1 MKADLLEQIKKIC
14 RNTKENV
21 SMASCTTFRIGG
33 AAEVFCEPESRE
45 ELIGL
50 VSLLRTEKI
59 AYTIIGNG
67 SNLLVSD
74 AGIDGVV
81 IRIGKEM
88 RKIEVL
94 GEKISAESGILL
106 SELSCVAA
114 KNSLSGLE
122 FASGIPGTL
131 GGAIYMNAGA
141 YGGEIGDLIESVTY
155 LSEAG
160 TLVAAGR
167 EELSFGYRHSSFR
180 EDGGIILS
188 CVLVLSKGSEEEI
201 REKMQELKQKRI
213 EKQPLSYPSAGSAFK
228 RPEGYFAG
236 ALIEEAGLK
245 GFRIGGAGISEKHA
259 GFLVN
264 YGGATA
270 KDVLAVIRHVQE
282 KVMEKSGVFLEPE
295 IRMIGR
301 EE

>member
-1 MKADLLEQIKKIC
+1 MKADLLEQIKTIC
-14 RNTKENV
+14 RNTEENA
-21 SMASCTTFRIGG
+21 SMARYTTFRIGG
-33 AAEVFCEPESRE
+33 AAEVLCEPESRE
-45 ELIGL
+45 EVCGL
-50 VSLLRTEKI
+50 VSLLKDKNEP
-59 AYTIIGNG
+59 YTIIGNG

-81 IRIGKEM
+81 IRIARRMNKA
-88 RKIEVL
+88 EVL

-106 SELSCVAA
+106 SELSSVAA
-114 KNSLSGLE
+114 KAGLTGLE

-141 YGGEIGDLIESVTY
+141 YGGEIGALIETVTY
-155 LSEAG
+155 ISEDGAIK
-160 TLVAAGR
+160 TSGR
-167 EELSFGYRHSSFR
+167 EELSFGYRKSSFS
-180 EDGGIILS
+180 ENGGILLGCTLALS
-188 CVLVLSKGSEEEI
+188 EGNEKEI
-201 REKMQELKQKRI
+201 RKKMQELAKKRA

-270 KDVLAVIRHVQE
+270 KDVRAVIRYVQE
-282 KVMEKSGVFLEPE
+282 TVQKKSGVFLEPE

>member
-1 MKADLLEQIKKIC
+1 MKADLLEQIKTIC
-14 RNTKENV
+14 RNTEENA
-21 SMASCTTFRIGG
+21 SMARYTTFRIGG
-33 AAEVFCEPESRE
+33 TAEVLCEPESLE
-45 ELIGL
+45 EVCGL
-50 VSLLRTEKI
+50 VSLLKDKNEP
-59 AYTIIGNG
+59 YTIIGNG

-81 IRIGKEM
+81 IRIARRMNKA
-88 RKIEVL
+88 EVL

-106 SELSCVAA
+106 SELSSVAA
-114 KNSLSGLE
+114 KAGLTGLE

-141 YGGEIGDLIESVTY
+141 YGGEIGALIETVTY
-155 LSEAG
+155 ISEDGAIK
-160 TLVAAGR
+160 TSGR
-167 EELSFGYRHSSFR
+167 EELSFGYRKSSFS
-180 EDGGIILS
+180 ENGGILLGCTLALS
-188 CVLVLSKGSEEEI
+188 EGNEKEI
-201 REKMQELKQKRI
+201 RKKMQELAKKRA

-270 KDVLAVIRHVQE
+270 KDVRAVIRYVQE
-282 KVMEKSGVFLEPE
+282 TVQKKSGVFLEPE

>member
-1 MKADLLEQIKKIC
+1 MKADLLEQIKTIC
-14 RNTKENV
+14 RNTEENA
-21 SMASCTTFRIGG
+21 SMARYTTFRIGG
-33 AAEVFCEPESRE
+33 AAEVLCEPESRE
-45 ELIGL
+45 EVCGL
-50 VSLLRTEKI
+50 VSLLKEKNEP
-59 AYTIIGNG
+59 YTIIGNG

-81 IRIGKEM
+81 IRIARRMNKA
-88 RKIEVL
+88 EVL

-106 SELSCVAA
+106 SELSSVAA
-114 KNSLSGLE
+114 KAGLTGLE

-141 YGGEIGDLIESVTY
+141 YGGEIGALIETVTY
-155 LSEAG
+155 ISEDGAIK
-160 TLVAAGR
+160 TSGR
-167 EELSFGYRHSSFR
+167 EELSFGYRKSSFS
-180 EDGGIILS
+180 ENGGILLGCTLALS
-188 CVLVLSKGSEEEI
+188 EGNEKEI
-201 REKMQELKQKRI
+201 RKKLQELAKKRA

-270 KDVLAVIRHVQE
+270 KDVRAVIRYVQE
-282 KVMEKSGVFLEPE
+282 TVQKKSSVFLEPE

>member
-1 MKADLLEQIKKIC
+1 MKADLLEQIKTIC
-14 RNTKENV
+14 RNTEENA
-21 SMASCTTFRIGG
+21 SMARYTTFRIGG
-33 AAEVFCEPESRE
+33 AAEVLCEPESRGE
-45 ELIGL
+45 VCGL
-50 VSLLRTEKI
+50 VSLLKDKNEP
-59 AYTIIGNG
+59 YTIIGNG

-81 IRIGKEM
+81 IRIARRMNKA
-88 RKIEVL
+88 EVL

-106 SELSCVAA
+106 SELSSVAA
-114 KNSLSGLE
+114 KAGLTGLE

-141 YGGEIGDLIESVTY
+141 YGGEIGALIETVTY
-155 LSEAG
+155 ISEDGAIK
-160 TLVAAGR
+160 TSGR
-167 EELSFGYRHSSFR
+167 EELSFGYRKSSFS
-180 EDGGIILS
+180 ENGGILLGCTLALS
-188 CVLVLSKGSEEEI
+188 EGNEKEI
-201 REKMQELKQKRI
+201 RKKMQELAKKRA

-270 KDVLAVIRHVQE
+270 KDVRAVIRYVQE
-282 KVMEKSGVFLEPE
+282 TVQKKSGVFLEPE

>member
-14 RNTKENV
+14 QNTEENV
-21 SMASCTTFRIGG
+21 PMAKYTTFRIGG
-33 AAEVFCEPESRE
+33 AAEVLCEPESRE
-45 ELIGL
+45 ETESL
-50 VSLLRTEKI
+50 VSLLKDENEP
-59 AYTIIGNG
+59 YTVIGNG

-81 IRIGKEM
+81 IRIAKRM
-88 RKIEVL
+88 KKAEVL
-94 GEKISAESGILL
+94 GETISAEAGILL
-106 SELSCVAA
+106 SELSSIAA
-114 KNSLSGLE
+114 KAGLTGLE

-141 YGGEIGDLIESVTY
+141 YGGEIGTLIETVTY
-155 LSEAG
+155 LSEDG
-160 TLVAAGR
+160 EIKTAGR
-167 EELSFGYRHSSFR
+167 EELFFGYRKSSFS
-180 EDGGIILS
+180 ENGGILLG
-188 CVLVLSKGSEEEI
+188 CTLTLSKGNEQEI
-201 REKMQELKQKRI
+201 RAKMQELSRKRA

-228 RPEGYFAG
+228 RPEGHFAG
-236 ALIEEAGLK
+236 ALIEESGLK

-270 KDVLAVIRHVQE
+270 KDVRAVIRHVQ
-282 KVMEKSGVFLEPE
+282 KTVQEKSGVFLEPE

>member
-1 MKADLLEQIKKIC
+1 MKADLLEQIKTIC
-14 RNTKENV
+14 RNTEENA
-21 SMASCTTFRIGG
+21 SMARYTTFRIGG
-33 AAEVFCEPESRE
+33 AAEVLCEPESRE
-45 ELIGL
+45 EICGL
-50 VSLLRTEKI
+50 VSLLKDKNEP
-59 AYTIIGNG
+59 YTIIGNG

-81 IRIGKEM
+81 IRIARRMNKA
-88 RKIEVL
+88 EVL

-106 SELSCVAA
+106 SELSSVAA
-114 KNSLSGLE
+114 KAGLTGLE

-141 YGGEIGDLIESVTY
+141 YGGEIGALIETVTY
-155 LSEAG
+155 ISEDGAIK
-160 TLVAAGR
+160 TSGR
-167 EELSFGYRHSSFR
+167 EELSFGYRKSSFS
-180 EDGGIILS
+180 ENGGILLGCTLALS
-188 CVLVLSKGSEEEI
+188 EGNEKEI
-201 REKMQELKQKRI
+201 RKKMQELAKKRA

-270 KDVLAVIRHVQE
+270 KDVRAVIRYVQE
-282 KVMEKSGVFLEPE
+282 TVQKKSGVFLEPE

>member
-1 MKADLLEQIKKIC
+1 MKADLLEQIKTIC
-14 RNTKENV
+14 RNTEENA
-21 SMASCTTFRIGG
+21 SMARYTTFRIGG
-33 AAEVFCEPESRE
+33 AVEVLCEPESRE
-45 ELIGL
+45 EVCGL
-50 VSLLRTEKI
+50 VSLLKDKNEP
-59 AYTIIGNG
+59 YTIIGNG

-81 IRIGKEM
+81 IRIARRMNKA
-88 RKIEVL
+88 EVL

-106 SELSCVAA
+106 SELSSVAA
-114 KNSLSGLE
+114 KAGLTGLE

-141 YGGEIGDLIESVTY
+141 YGGEIGALIETVTY
-155 LSEAG
+155 ISEDGAIK
-160 TLVAAGR
+160 TSGR
-167 EELSFGYRHSSFR
+167 EELSFGYRKSSFS
-180 EDGGIILS
+180 ENGGILLGCILA
-188 CVLVLSKGSEEEI
+188 LSEGNEKEI
-201 REKMQELKQKRI
+201 RKKMQELAKKRA

-270 KDVLAVIRHVQE
+270 KDVRAVIRYVQE
-282 KVMEKSGVFLEPE
+282 TVQEKSGVFLEPE